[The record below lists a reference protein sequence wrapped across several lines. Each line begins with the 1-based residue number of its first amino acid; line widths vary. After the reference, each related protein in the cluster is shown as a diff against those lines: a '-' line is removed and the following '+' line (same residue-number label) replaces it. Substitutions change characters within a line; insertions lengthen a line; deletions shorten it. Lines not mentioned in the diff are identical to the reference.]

1 MDFTT
6 DYSDCVDWGYE
17 ADIAR
22 QDARE
27 RRERELIEELQN
39 DPEARAEAWDL
50 RCDEL
55 TGIEVEQYLRDGD
68 KDALFRQVELLVK
81 AGLRVIAHERAEKE
95 VGRG

>member
-1 MDFTT
+1 MQFTV
-6 DYSDCVDWGYE
+6 DYSCCVDFGYE

-39 DPEARAEAWDL
+39 DRAALAEAWDL

-55 TGIEVEQYLRDGD
+55 TGNEVAQYLRDKNLPG
-68 KDALFRQVELLVK
+68 LFRAVEMIVK
-81 AGLRVIAHERAEKE
+81 GGINAIAEERAEKE
-95 VGRG
+95 VGR

>member
-1 MDFTT
+1 MYFTT
-6 DYSDCVDWGYE
+6 DYSTVVDWAYE

-22 QDARE
+22 QDAIE
-27 RRERELIEELQN
+27 RRAFELVYELQN

-81 AGLRVIAHERAEKE
+81 AGLRVIAQERAEKE